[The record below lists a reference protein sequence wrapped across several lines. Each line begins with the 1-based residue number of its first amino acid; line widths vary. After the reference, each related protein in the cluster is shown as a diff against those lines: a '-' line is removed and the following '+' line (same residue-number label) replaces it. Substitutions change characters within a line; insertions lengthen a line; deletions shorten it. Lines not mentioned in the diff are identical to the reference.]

1 MTSVRTSNPPPLPV
15 SLPPAGEA
23 EIDVYPSRG
32 KTVKLAVWDHG
43 GEVIAVGLT
52 PEAAREIAV
61 DLVHAADVAD
71 GLWVRTPLVE
81 DVKAAYR
88 DAERAA
94 VARRAARAAL
104 EDEGE
109 DDDDE
114 Q

>member
-1 MTSVRTSNPPPLPV
+1 MTSVRTSSPPPLPV

-61 DLVHAADVAD
+61 DLVQAADVAE
-71 GLWVRTPLVE
+71 GLWVKTPTAA
-81 DVKAAYR
+81 DVRAGYR
-88 DAERAA
+88 EAERAA
-94 VARRAARAAL
+94 YARRAA
-104 EDEGE
+104 EGE
-109 DDDDE
+109 DDDDGE
-114 Q
+114 ADEG